1 MGMSVD
7 QRGFASANTAV
18 GNRRDYLDN
27 KQTSE
32 LRCRQGDDPLRVLPC
47 DNWWTQPH
55 GFQLAIAEGRQQDDT
70 L

>member
-18 GNRRDYLDN
+18 GNTRDYLDN
-27 KQTSE
+27 KQ
-32 LRCRQGDDPLRVLPC
+32 LPSFVVGKVMILCGCYAC

-55 GFQLAIAEGRQQDDT
+55 GFQLAVTEGRQQGAT